1 MFKSCKL
8 RIWVI
13 LKAFLIVALYSFY
26 CNTESG
32 LLQWPEL
39 CNMTITCVELYLHKV
54 KVLYKGSVASI
65 YIKKESPLRK
75 KKKILVPRGW
85 EWCKGL
91 ITKGQ
96 SEGTFEVI
104 ELFYIMIVEVV
115 TQLYTSVKICIT
127 VYHKEL
133 ILLYV

>member
-54 KVLYKGSVASI
+54 KVLCKGSVASI
-65 YIKKESPLRK
+65 YIKKRESSEK
-75 KKKILVPRGW
+75 KENNPGSQGLGMVQGVDY
-85 EWCKGL
+85 KG
-91 ITKGQ
+91 T
-96 SEGTFEVI
+96 E
-104 ELFYIMIVEVV
+104 
-115 TQLYTSVKICIT
+115 
-127 VYHKEL
+127 
-133 ILLYV
+133 